1 MERIAI
7 LAVLVI
13 SLVSPLRAATI
24 YKWVDEK
31 GVTNFADDP
40 DKVPPAY
47 QDRVL
52 KEKMEDVQKGSP
64 PPTVQQ
70 PLPQNVERDT
80 DVYGRGELG
89 WRERARPLK
98 EKLREATENYEN
110 ARQKFT
116 KKAEE
121 ISQTSFYGRSR
132 SQSKWDAMEL
142 NRLREEQ
149 KKYEVQVAEASEK
162 LRALGKEA
170 EEAKANPE
178 WLQ

>member
-1 MERIAI
+1 MDKKVI
-7 LAVLVI
+7 LFVLT
-13 SLVSPLRAATI
+13 LLFALPLEGATI

-47 QDRVL
+47 RDQVL
-52 KEKMEDVQKGSP
+52 KEQMEDVQKATP

-70 PLPQNVERDT
+70 PLPQNEERDT
-80 DVYGRGELG
+80 DVYGRGEVW
-89 WRERARPLK
+89 WRERVRPLK

-110 ARQKFT
+110 ARQKFL

-121 ISQTSFYGRSR
+121 IGQTNFYGRSR

-142 NRLREEQ
+142 NRLREEE
-149 KKYEVQVAEASEK
+149 KKYEDQLAEAKENLK
-162 LRALGKEA
+162 GLIKEA

-178 WLQ
+178 WLN